1 MPLTSRSPYDSKTLL
16 AKYYDLPQPDDK
28 IQVMYVWIDGSGE
41 NLRCKTM
48 TLQEEPKVPED
59 CPIWNFDGSST
70 GQAEGSNSDVY
81 LKPCAM
87 FRDPFRGGKNKLV
100 LCETYNYDKKP
111 HVSNHRYLCNL
122 VMEKAKSHQPW
133 FGIEQEY
140 ALLDIDGYPLQWP
153 KNGFPPPQ
161 GPYYCSVGAGKA
173 LGRDIP
179 EALYRACMYAGV
191 KICGSNAEVMPSQD
205 FCGFTLFVTITFT
218 SSDTASVGHAVRDV
232 KVKKEVTAPS
242 VGQRKLSIYKSWE
255 FQVGPCEGVSAGDH
269 LWMARFILHRV
280 AEDFGVIVSLD
291 PKPMPGNWNGS
302 GAHTNY
308 STQAMRDPKSGLQAI
323 EDAIEKLSH
332 KHMEHIQCYDP
343 KHGLDNQRRLTGS
356 HETSSIN
363 DFSSGVANR
372 GSSIRIPRQVAE
384 NGCGY
389 LEDRRPS
396 SNCDPYM
403 VTRML
408 VETTCL

>member
-48 TLQEEPKVPED
+48 TMQEEPKVPED
-59 CPIWNFDGSST
+59 CPMWNFDGSST

-191 KICGSNAEVMPSQD
+191 KICGSNAEVMPSQ
-205 FCGFTLFVTITFT
+205 
-218 SSDTASVGHAVRDV
+218 
-232 KVKKEVTAPS
+232 
-242 VGQRKLSIYKSWE
+242 WE

-308 STQAMRDPKSGLQAI
+308 STLAMRDPKSGLQAI
-323 EDAIEKLSH
+323 EHAIEKLSH